1 MDLQEI
7 RDLDFNDLGS
17 ASTGAKAF
25 LLIVMAALIIGAG
38 YWFIIKDQRADLANR
53 ERQEVQLRQEFEQKQ
68 RKAASLEIYERQL
81 DEMRTFLRAFREQ
94 NAVVRDNAHRVAEQ
108 PGEADN
114 AAALD
119 TIVVTA
125 QRREQDATR
134 VPISIEVIGGEDI
147 ADTAISTLE
156 EVTLSVPNF
165 QITQTGLTT
174 QTYIRGIGSGND
186 PAFEQSVAQF
196 VDGVSYGRAQLTRA
210 PFFDL
215 QRVEEAPRVLVPR

>member
-81 DEMRTFLRAFREQ
+81 DEMRTMLRTLLRQLPSKTEMPDLLVDISQTALAAGIETELFEPRAEQ
-94 NAVVRDNAHRVAEQ
+94 VQDFYAEQ
-108 PGEADN
+108 P
-114 AAALD
+114 
-119 TIVVTA
+119 
-125 QRREQDATR
+125 
-134 VPISIEVIGGEDI
+134 ISIRMTGQYHQFGNFVSGVASLSRVVILTMQDISLEPVEGRPGILRMEGTVTTYRYLDDGED
-147 ADTAISTLE
+147 SELLE
-156 EVTLSVPNF
+156 GES
-165 QITQTGLTT
+165 
-174 QTYIRGIGSGND
+174 
-186 PAFEQSVAQF
+186 
-196 VDGVSYGRAQLTRA
+196 
-210 PFFDL
+210 
-215 QRVEEAPRVLVPR
+215 